1 MSGSGIPLGAQ
12 SRKKSL
18 SQGARNPMS
27 KLLECPGLKFKVTDF
42 PREPTSASHLAA
54 EDRVSANRKATDPSW
69 GSDQHH
75 LLTGQ
80 SRKEEGP

>member
-18 SQGARNPMS
+18 SQCARNPMS

-54 EDRVSANRKATDPSW
+54 
-69 GSDQHH
+69 
-75 LLTGQ
+75 
-80 SRKEEGP
+80 